1 MLNISIKTISIVI
14 AQFALIQMALIL
26 YLFPQSLH
34 IVLWMLKDYAWNAEL
49 IWLWLLATP
58 PTVLIG
64 IDFVVT
70 TAVAG
75 KEFLIHEVL
84 P

>member
-1 MLNISIKTISIVI
+1 
-14 AQFALIQMALIL
+14 
-26 YLFPQSLH
+26 
-34 IVLWMLKDYAWNAEL
+34 MLKDYAWNAEL
-49 IWLWLLATP
+49 NWLWLLATP

-75 KEFLIHEVL
+75 TEFLIRTRSVAL
-84 P
+84 RQNCSLKLTLFGLCFQKI